1 MYITDKTFQIW
12 SKQDKETTE
21 RVVKNSMAIGYMK
34 CIGDIVEVLT
44 KAPGINNEVF
54 KTIVD
59 DLLREYN
66 QTLR

>member
-12 SKQDKETTE
+12 SKQEKEATE

-44 KAPGINNEVF
+44 KDPGVNKETF
-54 KTIVD
+54 KTV
-59 DLLREYN
+59 LESMLEKYN
-66 QTLR
+66 QVIR

>member
-1 MYITDKTFQIW
+1 MYTTDKTFQIW

-44 KAPGINNEVF
+44 KASGVNKEVF
-54 KTIVD
+54 KTVLEE
-59 DLLREYN
+59 LLGKYN